1 MHYNYLYSVK
11 RPSLKVERTNL
22 KSTYNSWPLKA
33 FDGKATTEKKKLK
46 QQRAKAQARAKEILK
61 QKGRRS

>member
-1 MHYNYLYSVK
+1 MDM
-11 RPSLKVERTNL
+11 
-22 KSTYNSWPLKA
+22 KA